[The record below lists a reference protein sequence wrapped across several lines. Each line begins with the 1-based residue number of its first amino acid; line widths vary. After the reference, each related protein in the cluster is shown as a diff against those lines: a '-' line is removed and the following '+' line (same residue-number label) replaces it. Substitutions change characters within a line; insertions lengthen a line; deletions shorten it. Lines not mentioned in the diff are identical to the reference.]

1 MKMVAISQEL
11 SSTSYPGRGIIIG
24 KSVLPMEAKR
34 LQLILLWEEA
44 STAEI
49 VFL

>member
-11 SSTSYPGRGIIIG
+11 SSTSYPGRGIII
-24 KSVLPMEAKR
+24 VLPMEAKR

>member
-1 MKMVAISQEL
+1 MVAISQEL
-11 SSTSYPGRGIIIG
+11 SSTLIRAEVLSLV
-24 KSVLPMEAKR
+24 VLPMEAKR

-44 STAEI
+44 STVEI

>member
-1 MKMVAISQEL
+1 MKMVAVRNCHLHLIRAEVL
-11 SSTSYPGRGIIIG
+11 SLV
-24 KSVLPMEAKR
+24 VLPMEAKR

>member
-11 SSTSYPGRGIIIG
+11 SSTSY
-24 KSVLPMEAKR
+24 PMEAKR